1 MRVADGDPRSAPAAP
16 PRRPLP
22 AQALDEE
29 ARAGDAEVVEQ
40 RLLLA
45 QALGVPLGDEPASGG
60 RASSGDSGV
69 TRGVRAGVLERR

>member
-1 MRVADGDPRSAPAAP
+1 LSGWDGAQL
-16 PRRPLP
+16 LP
-22 AQALDEE
+22 QPSPSHPYPQAQDEE

-45 QALGVPLGDEPASGG
+45 QALGVPLADEPLSAG

-69 TRGVRAGVLERR
+69 TRGVRSGVLERR